1 MDKRKGNTDLTE
13 GKVWK
18 VIVRFALPLLVGNL
32 LQQFYN
38 ITDSIIV
45 GQFLGKEALA
55 AVSASFFI
63 YYFII
68 SLVIGVGSGTTVVI
82 SQLFGAK
89 QYQKVQL
96 AFSSFFIFMLV
107 GGIILSIAGIIF
119 AEPVFRLTNTPEEV
133 IPQAVAY
140 FRIYIGGTFLFVT
153 FNSIISI
160 LRGVGESVRPMLF
173 ILITTVL
180 NIAFDLLFILVFK
193 WGIEGAARATVV
205 SQGIGMCIALAYVN
219 NTHPLL
225 SIKKQDM
232 LFDWKLFKESLKI
245 GLPTSVQQC
254 AIALGLIA
262 LLGIVNSFGTNTL
275 TAYGA
280 AGKIDTIITQ
290 AVLTLSGALA
300 AFCGQNI
307 GAGRLDRVKKGVQ
320 FTMYTNIALGLLTF
334 AAVYLFGNEMMRI
347 FTKDIDVVAIGK
359 EYLLIIGG
367 FFIVHGAL
375 NVYNGAL
382 RGAGDTLFP
391 MITSLVCLWLIR
403 IPLAYYLSSWLGR
416 NGIWWA
422 IGISITIGLIVTFV
436 YYKIGFWKRRRRIY
450 EYNTLSITWNLIYI
464 FNDYFRKCV
473 GFFL

>member
-18 VIVRFALPLLVGNL
+18 VIVRFAVPLLVGNL

-89 QYQKVQL
+89 QYQKVHL

-290 AVLTLSGALA
+290 AILTLSGALA

-450 EYNTLSITWNLIYI
+450 EL
-464 FNDYFRKCV
+464 
-473 GFFL
+473 

>member
-290 AVLTLSGALA
+290 AILTLSGALA

-307 GAGRLDRVKKGVQ
+307 GAGRLDRGKKGVQ
-320 FTMYTNIALGLLTF
+320 FTMYTNVALGLLTF

-450 EYNTLSITWNLIYI
+450 EL
-464 FNDYFRKCV
+464 
-473 GFFL
+473 

>member
-307 GAGRLDRVKKGVQ
+307 GAGRLERVKKGVQ

-450 EYNTLSITWNLIYI
+450 EL
-464 FNDYFRKCV
+464 
-473 GFFL
+473 

>member
-107 GGIILSIAGIIF
+107 GGITLSIAGIIF

-290 AVLTLSGALA
+290 AILTLSGALA

-307 GAGRLDRVKKGVQ
+307 GAGRLDRVKKGVR

-391 MITSLVCLWLIR
+391 MITSLICLWLIR

-436 YYKIGFWKRRRRIY
+436 YYKMGFWKRRRRIY
-450 EYNTLSITWNLIYI
+450 EL
-464 FNDYFRKCV
+464 
-473 GFFL
+473 

>member
-18 VIVRFALPLLVGNL
+18 VIVRFAFPLLVGNL

-290 AVLTLSGALA
+290 AILTLSGALA

-436 YYKIGFWKRRRRIY
+436 YYKMGFWKRRRRIY
-450 EYNTLSITWNLIYI
+450 EL
-464 FNDYFRKCV
+464 
-473 GFFL
+473 

>member
-107 GGIILSIAGIIF
+107 GGIILSMAGIIF

-290 AVLTLSGALA
+290 AILTLSGALA

-436 YYKIGFWKRRRRIY
+436 YYKMGFWKRRRRIY
-450 EYNTLSITWNLIYI
+450 EL
-464 FNDYFRKCV
+464 
-473 GFFL
+473 

>member
-18 VIVRFALPLLVGNL
+18 VIVRFAVPLLVGNL

-107 GGIILSIAGIIF
+107 GGIILSITGIIF

-436 YYKIGFWKRRRRIY
+436 YYKMGFWKRRRRIY
-450 EYNTLSITWNLIYI
+450 EL
-464 FNDYFRKCV
+464 
-473 GFFL
+473 

>member
-18 VIVRFALPLLVGNL
+18 VIVRFAVPLLVGNL

-193 WGIEGAARATVV
+193 WAIVSPLVWLVFKWGIEGAARATVV

-245 GLPTSVQQC
+245 GLPTSVQQ
-254 AIALGLIA
+254 
-262 LLGIVNSFGTNTL
+262 
-275 TAYGA
+275 
-280 AGKIDTIITQ
+280 
-290 AVLTLSGALA
+290 
-300 AFCGQNI
+300 
-307 GAGRLDRVKKGVQ
+307 
-320 FTMYTNIALGLLTF
+320 
-334 AAVYLFGNEMMRI
+334 
-347 FTKDIDVVAIGK
+347 
-359 EYLLIIGG
+359 
-367 FFIVHGAL
+367 
-375 NVYNGAL
+375 
-382 RGAGDTLFP
+382 
-391 MITSLVCLWLIR
+391 
-403 IPLAYYLSSWLGR
+403 
-416 NGIWWA
+416 
-422 IGISITIGLIVTFV
+422 
-436 YYKIGFWKRRRRIY
+436 
-450 EYNTLSITWNLIYI
+450 
-464 FNDYFRKCV
+464 
-473 GFFL
+473 

>member
-1 MDKRKGNTDLTE
+1 MNNTDLTH
-13 GKVWK
+13 GPVWK
-18 VIVRFALPLLVGNL
+18 VIVRFALPLLIGNL
-32 LQQFYN
+32 LQQLYN
-38 ITDSIIV
+38 VTDSIIV

-68 SLVIGVGSGTTVVI
+68 SLVIGVGSGTSVVV
-82 SQLFGAK
+82 SQFFGAK
-89 QYQKVQL
+89 QFDKVQK

-107 GGIILSIAGIIF
+107 AGIALSITGIIF
-119 AEPVFRLTNTPEEV
+119 AEPIFRLTNTPEEV

-140 FRIYIGGTFLFVT
+140 FKIYIGGTFLFVT

-160 LRGVGESVRPMLF
+160 LRGVGESVRPMIF
-173 ILITTVL
+173 ILITTIL
-180 NIAFDLLFILVFK
+180 NIALDLLFIVGFG
-193 WGIEGAARATVV
+193 WGIEGAARATVIA
-205 SQGIGMCIALAYVN
+205 QGIGMCVALGYVN

-225 SIKKQDM
+225 SIKKRDL
-232 LFDWKLFKESLKI
+232 LFDMKLFKEGLKI

-262 LLGIVNSFGTNTL
+262 LLGIVNSFGTDTL

-307 GAGRLDRVKKGVQ
+307 GAGRFDRVRKGLR
-320 FTMYTNIALGLLTF
+320 FTMLVNI
-334 AAVYLFGNEMMRI
+334 LFGIITFTAIYFFGDEMMRA
-347 FTKDIDVVAIGK
+347 FTADPAVIAIGK

-375 NVYNGAL
+375 NIYNGAL
-382 RGAGDTLFP
+382 RGAGDTLFT
-391 MITSLVCLWLIR
+391 MVSSLLCLWLIR
-403 IPLAYYLSSWLGR
+403 IPLAYQLSMWYGR
-416 NGIWWA
+416 QGIWWA
-422 IGISITIGLIVTFV
+422 IGLSIGIGLVITFI
-436 YYKIGFWKRRRRIY
+436 YYKMGIWK
-450 EYNTLSITWNLIYI
+450 
-464 FNDYFRKCV
+464 RKCV
-473 GFFL
+473 VK

>member
-107 GGIILSIAGIIF
+107 GGIILSIAGIFF

-290 AVLTLSGALA
+290 AILTLSGALA

-450 EYNTLSITWNLIYI
+450 EL
-464 FNDYFRKCV
+464 
-473 GFFL
+473 

>member
-18 VIVRFALPLLVGNL
+18 VIVRFAVPLLVGNL

-422 IGISITIGLIVTFV
+422 IGISITIGLIVNFV

-450 EYNTLSITWNLIYI
+450 EL
-464 FNDYFRKCV
+464 
-473 GFFL
+473 

>member
-107 GGIILSIAGIIF
+107 GEIILSIAGIIF

-450 EYNTLSITWNLIYI
+450 EL
-464 FNDYFRKCV
+464 
-473 GFFL
+473 

>member
-1 MDKRKGNTDLTE
+1 MTHDLTH
-13 GKVWK
+13 GSVWK
-18 VIVRFALPLLVGNL
+18 VIVRFALPLLIGNL
-32 LQQFYN
+32 LQQLYN
-38 ITDSIIV
+38 VTDSIIV

-68 SLVIGVGSGTTVVI
+68 SLVIGVGSGTSVVV
-82 SQLFGAK
+82 SQFFGAK
-89 QYQKVQL
+89 QYDKVQR

-107 GGIILSIAGIIF
+107 AGIALSIAGIIF
-119 AEPVFRLTNTPEEV
+119 AEPIFRLTNTPEEV
-133 IPQAVAY
+133 IPDAVAY

-160 LRGVGESVRPMLF
+160 LRGVGESVRPMIF
-173 ILITTVL
+173 IFITTIL
-180 NIAFDLLFILVFK
+180 NIVLDLLFIVGFH
-193 WGIEGAARATVV
+193 WGIEGAARATVIA
-205 SQGIGMCIALAYVN
+205 QGIGMCIALGYVN

-225 SIKKQDM
+225 SIKKQDL
-232 LFDWKLFKESLKI
+232 LFDMKLFKEGLKI

-262 LLGIVNSFGTNTL
+262 LLGIVNSFGTDTL

-307 GAGRLDRVKKGVQ
+307 GAGRFDRVRKGLR
-320 FTMYTNIALGLLTF
+320 FTMLVNVIFSLITF
-334 AAVYLFGNEMMRI
+334 TAIYFFGEEMMRA
-347 FTKDIDVVAIGK
+347 FTNDPAVIAIGK

-382 RGAGDTLFP
+382 RGAGDTIFT
-391 MITSLVCLWLIR
+391 MATSLLCLWLIR
-403 IPLAYYLSSWLGR
+403 IPLAYQLSAWYGR
-416 NGIWWA
+416 QGIWWA
-422 IGISITIGLIVTFV
+422 IGISIAIGLVITYI
-436 YYKIGFWKRRRRIY
+436 YYKMDIWKKR
-450 EYNTLSITWNLIYI
+450 
-464 FNDYFRKCV
+464 CV
-473 GFFL
+473 VK

>member
-18 VIVRFALPLLVGNL
+18 VIVRFAVPLLVGNL

-160 LRGVGESVRPMLF
+160 LRGVGESVRPMMF

-436 YYKIGFWKRRRRIY
+436 YYKMGFWKRRRRIY
-450 EYNTLSITWNLIYI
+450 EL
-464 FNDYFRKCV
+464 
-473 GFFL
+473 

>member
-367 FFIVHGAL
+367 FFIVHGTL

-450 EYNTLSITWNLIYI
+450 EL
-464 FNDYFRKCV
+464 
-473 GFFL
+473 

>member
-290 AVLTLSGALA
+290 AILTLSGALA

-403 IPLAYYLSSWLGR
+403 IPLAYYLSSWLER

-436 YYKIGFWKRRRRIY
+436 YYKMGFWKRRRRIY
-450 EYNTLSITWNLIYI
+450 EL
-464 FNDYFRKCV
+464 
-473 GFFL
+473 

>member
-1 MDKRKGNTDLTE
+1 M
-13 GKVWK
+13 
-18 VIVRFALPLLVGNL
+18 PLLVGNL
-32 LQQFYN
+32 LQQLYN

-68 SLVIGVGSGTTVVI
+68 SLVIGVGSGTSVVV
-82 SQLFGAK
+82 SQFFGAK
-89 QYQKVQL
+89 QYDKVQR

-107 GGIILSIAGIIF
+107 AGVMLSITGIIF
-119 AEPVFRLTNTPEEV
+119 AEPIFRLTNTPEEV
-133 IPQAVAY
+133 IPSAVAY

-160 LRGVGESVRPMLF
+160 LRGVGESVRPMIF
-173 ILITTVL
+173 IFITTVL
-180 NIAFDLLFILVFK
+180 NIVLDLLFIVGFG
-193 WGIEGAARATVV
+193 WGIEGAARATVIA
-205 SQGIGMCIALAYVN
+205 QGIGMCAALGYVN

-225 SIKKQDM
+225 SIKKQDL
-232 LFDWKLFKESLKI
+232 LFDMKLFKEGLKI

-262 LLGIVNSFGTNTL
+262 LLGIVNSFGTDTL

-307 GAGRLDRVKKGVQ
+307 GAGRFDRVRKGLR
-320 FTMYTNIALGLLTF
+320 FTMLVN
-334 AAVYLFGNEMMRI
+334 VLFGLITFTAIYFFGDEMMRA
-347 FTKDIDVVAIGK
+347 FTNDPAVIAIGK

-375 NVYNGAL
+375 NIYNGAL
-382 RGAGDTLFP
+382 RGAGDTVFT
-391 MITSLVCLWLIR
+391 MVSSLLCLWLIR
-403 IPLAYYLSSWLGR
+403 IPLAYQLSAWYGR
-416 NGIWWA
+416 QGIWWA
-422 IGISITIGLIVTFV
+422 IGISIGIGLLITYI
-436 YYKIGFWKRRRRIY
+436 YYRMDFWKKR
-450 EYNTLSITWNLIYI
+450 SVV
-464 FNDYFRKCV
+464 K
-473 GFFL
+473 

>member
-1 MDKRKGNTDLTE
+1 MTHDLTH
-13 GKVWK
+13 GPVWK
-18 VIVRFALPLLVGNL
+18 VIVRFALPLLIGNL
-32 LQQFYN
+32 LQQLYN
-38 ITDSIIV
+38 VTDSIIV

-68 SLVIGVGSGTTVVI
+68 SLVIGVGSGTSVVV
-82 SQLFGAK
+82 SQFFGAK
-89 QYQKVQL
+89 QYDKVQR

-107 GGIILSIAGIIF
+107 AGIALSIAGIIF
-119 AEPVFRLTNTPEEV
+119 SEPIFRLTNTPEEV
-133 IPQAVAY
+133 IPDAVAY

-160 LRGVGESVRPMLF
+160 LRGVGESVRPMIF
-173 ILITTVL
+173 IFITTVL
-180 NIAFDLLFILVFK
+180 NIVLDLLFIVGFK
-193 WGIEGAARATVV
+193 WGIEGAARATVIA
-205 SQGIGMCIALAYVN
+205 QGIGMCIALGYVN

-225 SIKKQDM
+225 SIKKQDL
-232 LFDWKLFKESLKI
+232 LFDMKLFKEGLKI

-262 LLGIVNSFGTNTL
+262 LLGIVNSFGTDTL

-307 GAGRLDRVKKGVQ
+307 GAGHFDRVRKGLR
-320 FTMYTNIALGLLTF
+320 FTMLVNLIFSLITF
-334 AAVYLFGNEMMRI
+334 TAIYFFGEEMMRA
-347 FTKDIDVVAIGK
+347 FTSDQAVITIGK

-375 NVYNGAL
+375 NIYNGAL
-382 RGAGDTLFP
+382 RGAGDTIFT
-391 MITSLVCLWLIR
+391 MVTSLLCLWLIR
-403 IPLAYYLSSWLGR
+403 IPLSYQLSAWYGR
-416 NGIWWA
+416 QGIWWA
-422 IGISITIGLIVTFV
+422 IGISITIGFV
-436 YYKIGFWKRRRRIY
+436 ITYIYYKMDLWKKR
-450 EYNTLSITWNLIYI
+450 
-464 FNDYFRKCV
+464 CV
-473 GFFL
+473 VK

>member
-436 YYKIGFWKRRRRIY
+436 YYKMGFWKRRRRIY
-450 EYNTLSITWNLIYI
+450 EL
-464 FNDYFRKCV
+464 
-473 GFFL
+473 

>member
-18 VIVRFALPLLVGNL
+18 VIVRFAVPLLVGNL

-290 AVLTLSGALA
+290 AILTLSGALA

-320 FTMYTNIALGLLTF
+320 FTMCTNIALGLLTF

-436 YYKIGFWKRRRRIY
+436 YYKMGFWKRRRRIY
-450 EYNTLSITWNLIYI
+450 EL
-464 FNDYFRKCV
+464 
-473 GFFL
+473 

>member
-280 AGKIDTIITQ
+280 AGKIDTVITQ
-290 AVLTLSGALA
+290 AILTLSGALA

-436 YYKIGFWKRRRRIY
+436 YYKMGFWKRRRRIY
-450 EYNTLSITWNLIYI
+450 EL
-464 FNDYFRKCV
+464 
-473 GFFL
+473 

>member
-32 LQQFYN
+32 RQQFYN

-140 FRIYIGGTFLFVT
+140 FSIYIGGTFLFVT

-290 AVLTLSGALA
+290 AILTLSGALA

-307 GAGRLDRVKKGVQ
+307 GAGRLDRVKKGVR

-391 MITSLVCLWLIR
+391 MITSLICLWLIR

-436 YYKIGFWKRRRRIY
+436 YYKMGFWKRRRRIY
-450 EYNTLSITWNLIYI
+450 EL
-464 FNDYFRKCV
+464 
-473 GFFL
+473 

>member
-290 AVLTLSGALA
+290 AILTLA

-436 YYKIGFWKRRRRIY
+436 YYKMGFWKRRRRIY
-450 EYNTLSITWNLIYI
+450 EL
-464 FNDYFRKCV
+464 
-473 GFFL
+473 

>member
-18 VIVRFALPLLVGNL
+18 VIVRFAVPLLVGNL

-232 LFDWKLFKESLKI
+232 LFDWELFKESLKI

-290 AVLTLSGALA
+290 AILTLSGALA

-436 YYKIGFWKRRRRIY
+436 YYKMGFWKRRRRIY
-450 EYNTLSITWNLIYI
+450 EL
-464 FNDYFRKCV
+464 
-473 GFFL
+473 

>member
-18 VIVRFALPLLVGNL
+18 VIVCFALPLLVGNL

-290 AVLTLSGALA
+290 AILTLSGALA

-450 EYNTLSITWNLIYI
+450 EL
-464 FNDYFRKCV
+464 
-473 GFFL
+473 

>member
-160 LRGVGESVRPMLF
+160 LRGVGESVRPKLF

-290 AVLTLSGALA
+290 AILTLSGALA

-307 GAGRLDRVKKGVQ
+307 GAGRLDRVKKGVR

-391 MITSLVCLWLIR
+391 MITSLICLWLIR

-436 YYKIGFWKRRRRIY
+436 YYKMGFWKRRRRIY
-450 EYNTLSITWNLIYI
+450 EL
-464 FNDYFRKCV
+464 
-473 GFFL
+473 